1 MALSYIDTITGISSL
16 VMLILGYGLG
26 IKTITIWMKK
36 KANIILLTA
45 LLFFALPTP
54 WLEFTLRFIFELFG
68 GAIGDKFG
76 MFIFAWSIPTLV
88 TSWVYI
94 TSSLYKNQEWFKYVA
109 LAITVIPGLIFV
121 ISIYFI
127 QDWSVT
133 FVDEATSIAKNYQ
146 YTTLEQII
154 IYYFGALG
162 IGIVFPS
169 YIYFSNKSD
178 DKLFKFKSRMIAF
191 SVLLFTI
198 AGIADATIVFT
209 SAFNIVILRIVLMI
223 SLIFLYL
230 GYNTPTKI
238 KDRYS

>member
-1 MALSYIDTITGISSL
+1 MALSNIDTITGISSL

-54 WLEFTLRFIFELFG
+54 WLEFTLRFIFALFDG
-68 GAIGDKFG
+68 EIGDTFG
-76 MFIFAWSIPTLV
+76 MFIFAWSIPVLV

-109 LAITVIPGLIFV
+109 LAITVIPGIIFI
-121 ISIYFI
+121 ISIYFL
-127 QDWSVT
+127 QNWEVT
-133 FVDEATSIAKNYQ
+133 EIAGSIAKNYE
-146 YTTLEQII
+146 YVPLEEFI

-169 YIYFSNKSD
+169 YIYFSNKSE

-198 AGIADATIVFT
+198 AGISDATIAFD
-209 SAFNIVILRIVLMI
+209 SAFNIVILRVVLMI
-223 SLIFLYL
+223 SLILLYL
-230 GYNTPTKI
+230 GYNTPTRI

>member
-1 MALSYIDTITGISSL
+1 MALSNIDTITGISSL

-26 IKTITIWMKK
+26 IKTITIWMQK

-68 GAIGDKFG
+68 GAIGDTFG
-76 MFIFAWSIPTLV
+76 MFVFAWSIPTLV

-109 LAITVIPGLIFV
+109 LGITIIPGIIFI
-121 ISIYFI
+121 ISIYI
-127 QDWSVT
+127 LQDWTVT
-133 FVDEATSIAKNYQ
+133 DVAGSIAKNYE

-169 YIYFSNKSD
+169 YIYFSNKSE

-209 SAFNIVILRIVLMI
+209 SAFNIVILRVALMI
-223 SLIFLYL
+223 SLILLYL
-230 GYNTPTKI
+230 GYNTPIKI
-238 KDRYS
+238 KDRYT

>member
-1 MALSYIDTITGISSL
+1 MITGISSL
-16 VMLILGYGLG
+16 VMLLLGYGLG
-26 IKTITIWMKK
+26 IKTLTIWMQK

-68 GAIGDKFG
+68 GEIGDTFG
-76 MFIFAWSIPTLV
+76 MFVFAWSIPTLV

-109 LAITVIPGLIFV
+109 LGITVIPGIIFIV
-121 ISIYFI
+121 SIYFL
-127 QDWSVT
+127 QDWTVT
-133 FVDEATSIAKNYQ
+133 DVAIDDSIAMNYE

-169 YIYFSNKSD
+169 YVYFSNKSE

-198 AGIADATIVFT
+198 AGIGDATITFT
-209 SAFNIVILRIVLMI
+209 DAFYIVVLRVLLMI
-223 SLIFLYL
+223 SLILLYL
-230 GYNTPTKI
+230 GYNTPIKI
-238 KDRYS
+238 KNRYS